1 MTRKREPRAAAM
13 DVDRIS
19 GMGGVGQEQTPSW
32 TREKMRRKKFTEEV
46 SPEVEGDS
54 EEATTAAEDDGHD
67 GLLDV
72 IA

>member
-1 MTRKREPRAAAM
+1 
-13 DVDRIS
+13 
-19 GMGGVGQEQTPSW
+19 MGGVGQEQTPSW